1 MNDVVKPPV
10 TYGRLSEALI
20 RLGFVRR
27 DTAEY
32 IAFKNPAYD
41 ALIAFPIIQPQEP
54 VRPAHLLAAQAT
66 VTASGVASE
75 STFKRI
81 LYKGAM
87 EDAHILSETAT
98 AQSEA
103 A

>member
-1 MNDVVKPPV
+1 MNDVVNQPV
-10 TYGRLSEALI
+10 TYGRLSETLI

-32 IAFKNPAYD
+32 VAFKNPEYD
-41 ALIAFPIIQPQEP
+41 ALIAFPVLQPQEI

-75 STFKRI
+75 STFRRM
-81 LYKGAM
+81 LYQGTI
-87 EDAHILSETAT
+87 EDTRAVSEIAV

>member
-1 MNDVVKPPV
+1 MNDVAHQPV
-10 TYGRLSEALI
+10 TYGRLSEILI

-41 ALIAFPIIQPQEP
+41 ALIAFPVIQPQTP

-75 STFKRI
+75 STFRRM
-81 LYKGAM
+81 LASGVM
-87 EDAHILSETAT
+87 EDARSLAETAV